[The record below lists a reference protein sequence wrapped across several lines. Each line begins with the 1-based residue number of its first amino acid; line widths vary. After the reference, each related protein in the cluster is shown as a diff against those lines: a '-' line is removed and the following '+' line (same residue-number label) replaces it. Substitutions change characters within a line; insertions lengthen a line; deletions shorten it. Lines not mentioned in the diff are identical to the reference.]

1 MAKNKSSTALF
12 DVIHAAKKP
21 PKSSP
26 SASIPAPRW
35 WGKDKKPLKPVVA
48 AGGKAGPCR
57 VSTGFRGECHT
68 TGRCPVKCCPVK

>member
-1 MAKNKSSTALF
+1 MARHKNSTALF

-35 WGKDKKPLKPVVA
+35 WGKDKKPLKPVA
-48 AGGKAGPCR
+48 ADQTENVGRQRSWLLAAKQGIAG
-57 VSTGFRGECHT
+57 TGCS
-68 TGRCPVKCCPVK
+68 